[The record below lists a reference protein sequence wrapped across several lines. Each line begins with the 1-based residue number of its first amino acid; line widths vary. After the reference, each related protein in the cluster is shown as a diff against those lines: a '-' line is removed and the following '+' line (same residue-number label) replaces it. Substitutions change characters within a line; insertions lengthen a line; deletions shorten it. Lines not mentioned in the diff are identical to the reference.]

1 MGSLI
6 NFRPRRKVLLTAVI
20 LVAAAG
26 IVLYARSQLDSS
38 LTDKTGIDMRK
49 PQAAAVLAGKVWQAD
64 GVNGGGFAEAA
75 RNAGYALEFQQS
87 TGQIRV
93 KNLQSG
99 QEWSSNPSPSAL
111 AKETVA
117 GDLRT
122 NLQSPFILEY
132 YEQASIQRKVA
143 NALGSGTKWTVTKQ
157 KDGIAVQYDLAQLQI
172 KFSLIYTLTE
182 NGLQVAIP
190 DSEFEESGN
199 NRIVSIEVL
208 PFFGAAGTDE
218 TGYLFVPDGPGALMH
233 FPRSRQ
239 LIGKGYNQP
248 VYGPE
253 ITTKSS
259 NFDSTAV
266 YPSLPVFGMK
276 KGEEAFLAV
285 IKAGATKAAIRA
297 LPSGVASSFNSINA
311 KFVYREEYDRRLSLG
326 GKATRVFEEERT
338 PLDGEI
344 EYSFLTGKEADYVGM
359 AKRYREELTSEGKL
373 QPLQKA
379 DGHVPFELMII
390 CGNSNR
396 YNNDYEAATTFVQA
410 EEIMKDLKQS
420 GVEHARIT
428 LDGWQS
434 HGRLHNTDPFDVEK
448 KLGGKAGLRALVNK
462 AHELGYEIVLNVDF
476 VEADSETDDL
486 SPKNFG
492 VRSAEGDVLLFD
504 SDFILTPNVTYHLAK
519 KLVHEAKA
527 VGVDGVLYEELG
539 SFVTRDYNPN
549 YKYTR
554 DDTALIYNSIL
565 DMTRKE
571 LGFGGV
577 YLGNS
582 YSFGHIDHING
593 IPGDTNHFYMVDEMV
608 PFMPIALHGSISY
621 TMAPGNLRN
630 STEAERLKGI
640 EYGAVPTFMLT
651 AESSR
656 TLLDTTTYGIFS
668 SRYEQ
673 WKKQALGEYADM
685 KRMASFDNQPI
696 TDHYES
702 EAGVYV
708 TEYGNGVRVTVDY
721 NNGRFDV
728 EGEVSR

>member
-1 MGSLI
+1 MGSFI
-6 NFRPRRKVLLTAVI
+6 NIRPRRKVLLVAAIVI
-20 LVAAAG
+20 AAAG
-26 IVLYARSQLDSS
+26 IVLFAKSQMDSS

-49 PQAAAVLAGKVWQAD
+49 AEAVAVIAGDAWKAD
-64 GVNGGGFAEAA
+64 AVDGEGFAEAA
-75 RNAGYALEFQQS
+75 SNAGYALEFQQS

-93 KNLQSG
+93 KNLHSG
-99 QEWSSNPSPSAL
+99 EYWNSNPSPSAL
-111 AKETVA
+111 AGETVK

-122 NLQSPFILEY
+122 NLESPFILEY

-143 NALGSGTKWTVTKQ
+143 NALGSGVKWTVAKQ
-157 KDGIAVQYDLAQLQI
+157 KDGIAVHYDLTQLQI
-172 KFSLIYTLTE
+172 KFTMVYTLTE
-182 NGLQVAIP
+182 NGLKVVVP
-190 DSEFEESGN
+190 DSGMEENGN

-218 TGYLFVPDGPGALMH
+218 AGYLFVPDGPGALMH

-253 ITTKSS
+253 ITTKSP
-259 NFDSTAV
+259 NYDSTAV
-266 YPSLPVFGMK
+266 YPAVPVFGMK
-276 KGEEAFLAV
+276 KGEDAFLAI
-285 IKAGATKAAIRA
+285 IKAGASKAAIRA
-297 LPSGVASSFNSINA
+297 LPSGVVSSFNSVSA

-326 GKATRVFEEERT
+326 GKATRVFEDERT
-338 PLDGEI
+338 PLDGEV

-359 AKRYREELTSEGKL
+359 AKRYRDELTSEGKL
-373 QPLQKA
+373 QPIQTA
-379 DGHVPFELMII
+379 QGDVPFELMII
-390 CGNSNR
+390 CGNSNF
-396 YNNDYEAATTFVQA
+396 YNKDYEVATTFSQA
-410 EEIMKDLKQS
+410 QKIINDLKQS

-434 HGRLHNTDPFDVEK
+434 HGRLYNTDPFNVEK
-448 KLGGKAGLRALVNK
+448 KLGGKAGLKALVNK

-476 VEADSETDDL
+476 VDADSEIDDL

-492 VRSAEGDVLLFD
+492 VRSAEGDVLLFG
-504 SDFILTPNVTYHLAK
+504 SDFILTPNVTYHLAE

-539 SFVTRDYNPN
+539 NFLTRDYNPN

-571 LGFGGV
+571 LGFSGV
-577 YLGNS
+577 YQGNS

-593 IPGDTNHFYMVDEMV
+593 IPRDTNHFYMVDEMV
-608 PFMPIALHGSISY
+608 PFMPIALHGSVTY

-630 STEAERLKGI
+630 DINAERLKGI
-640 EYGAVPTFMLT
+640 EYGAVPAFMLT

-656 TLLDTTTYGIFS
+656 MLLDTTTYGIFS

-673 WKKQALGEYADM
+673 WKKQALEEYADM
-685 KRMASFDNQPI
+685 KRMASTDNQPI

-702 EAGVYV
+702 AAGVYV

-728 EGEVSR
+728 EREASR